1 MIWWWLFAFGVQLA
15 EWVPAR
21 ALYGLAQLLAPLLA
35 LVPTPARA
43 QLRRNLTQVTGPTR
57 NGGSMNSLTRQVYAM
72 QIANYLDLMRSRR
85 ITPKEIRS
93 RYTLEGPGWDELVQT
108 VRGGQG
114 CVLVTPH
121 FGRIELLNHVLAL
134 HGLPTTLPVER
145 LRPERL
151 FSLVTALRATRG
163 VHFLPQDGGVR
174 PWLRALGQ
182 GHVIAL
188 FAEWDPSG
196 QGVPVTFFGRESRFP
211 PGPAFLALRGNA
223 PLFIGYD
230 LPGGDPGIPGD
241 IYGRGRAFLDAPLHL
256 TRTANLDADVKR
268 GTQLIADHFQRHIAQ
283 DPGRWVMF
291 HDMWPDDVSQSATK
305 RALEAAA
312 TE

>member
-1 MIWWWLFAFGVQLA
+1 MVWWWLFAFGVQLA
-15 EWVPAR
+15 ERTPPKV
-21 ALYGLAQLLAPLLA
+21 LYGLARLLAALLA
-35 LVPTPARA
+35 TVPTRARA
-43 QLRRNLTQVTGPTR
+43 QLRRNLAQVTGLDPASEPLA
-57 NGGSMNSLTRQVYAM
+57 GLTRQVYDM
-72 QIANYLDLMRSRR
+72 QVANYLDLMRSRR
-85 ITPKEIRS
+85 ITPEEIRS
-93 RYTLEGPGWDELVQT
+93 RYTLEGSGWGDLVRT

-145 LRPERL
+145 LKPERL
-151 FSLVTALRATRG
+151 FALVTMLRATRG

-188 FAEWDPSG
+188 FAEWHPSG
-196 QGVPVTFFGRESRFP
+196 QGVPVTFFGRDSRFP

-230 LPGGDPGIPGD
+230 LPGEPGD
-241 IYGRGRAFLDAPLHL
+241 SRGRGLAFLDAPLHL
-256 TRTANLDADVKR
+256 ARTGDLDADVQR
-268 GTQLIADHFQRHIAQ
+268 GTQLIADHFQRRIGQH
-283 DPGRWVMF
+283 PGRWVMF
-291 HDMWPDDVSQSATK
+291 HDMWPDDVSQSATT
-305 RALEAAA
+305 RAVEAAA